1 MNILKK
7 IIVSFTSL
15 ALISSLFIGCSSNN
29 ENTKNSAKI
38 INVFNCGD
46 YIDTDLIGKF
56 EKETGYKIVYST
68 YDTNEIM
75 YSKVKSG
82 STQYDLVF
90 PSDYMVQKMISENL
104 LEKIDFNNI
113 PNYKYIDNKYK
124 NLAYDP
130 NNEYSVPYMWG
141 TFGIIYDADK
151 VKEKITNWDI
161 LWDKKYKN
169 NVIMFNSLR
178 DAFGISLSR
187 LGYSMNSTNK
197 AEVKEAADELL
208 IQKKNSRAWMV
219 DETKDAILN
228 GEAAMATVWSG
239 DAMYIMDENT
249 DMNLKYVVP
258 ESGSNMW
265 VDSMCIPKNAKNK
278 KGAEAFINF
287 LTDPDNAL
295 QNVDYIGYYTPN
307 SKTFEMLDKDVK
319 KTYPSDKVVANCEV
333 FVNLPDDIL
342 EYYSD
347 EWIRVTGS

>member
-1 MNILKK
+1 MSILKK
-7 IIVSFTSL
+7 TIVSLITLSL
-15 ALISSLFIGCSSNN
+15 LSSLFIGCNNKKTDTNSS
-29 ENTKNSAKI
+29 KI

-46 YIDTDLIGKF
+46 YIDTDLIAKF
-56 EKETGYKIVYST
+56 EEETGYKIIYST

-104 LEKIDFNNI
+104 LEKIDFNNV

-130 NNEYSVPYMWG
+130 KNQYSVPYLWG

-151 VKEKITNWDI
+151 VKENINSWDI

-169 NVIMFNSLR
+169 NIIMFNSLR
-178 DAFGISLSR
+178 DAFAISLSR

-197 AEVKEAADELL
+197 KEVKEAADELL
-208 IQKKNSRAWMV
+208 LQKKNSRAWMV

-228 GEAAMATVWSG
+228 GEAVMATVWSG
-239 DAMYIMDENT
+239 DAMYILDENT
-249 DMNLKYVVP
+249 KINLKYVVP
-258 ESGSNMW
+258 ETGSNMW
-265 VDSMCIPKNAKNK
+265 VDSMCIPKGSKNK

-287 LTDPDNAL
+287 LTEPKNSL

-307 SKTFEMLDKDVK
+307 TKTFEMLDKEVK
-319 KTYPSDKVVANCEV
+319 ETYPSNEIIKNCEV
-333 FVNLPDDIL
+333 FTNLPNNIL